1 MICRA
6 SKTWKLERKN
16 MQRHPSKRG
25 MEQSFRSMQIEKISL
40 QSLQATTMYKVQKE
54 IKQNK
59 TKQNKTKQLP

>member
-1 MICRA
+1 
-6 SKTWKLERKN
+6 

-25 MEQSFRSMQIEKISL
+25 MEQNFRSMQIEKISL

-54 IKQNK
+54 